1 MELDQ
6 GVTNCDEG
14 AAPCPADTPIT
25 AQAPAQSQF
34 LQHDTLQTGKE
45 AGGCRERGPSVST
58 VMVTCSLDPL
68 IHKCSSE
75 SQRLYSSTQNPGS

>member
-6 GVTNCDEG
+6 GVTDCDGG
-14 AAPCPADTPIT
+14 AAPCPADTLIT
-25 AQAPAQSQF
+25 VQAPVQSQF

-45 AGGCRERGPSVST
+45 AGGCWERGSSVST

-68 IHKCSSE
+68 IHEYSSE
-75 SQRLYSSTQNPGS
+75 SQRLYSSTQDPGS